1 MFFASFIGKGSIGR
15 THESDPYGGITMH
28 QTTLETKDTHQGI
41 LATELC
47 RAPQGDADLLENT
60 ARILD
65 TLIPLRDASHADVVE
80 YRVEIPMRYAE
91 CHAILADGT
100 KARFVDPRKFLG
112 WSSHDVRRSLLVR
125 NNDYTVVV
133 EVDNLAVE
141 RECSTVR
148 SINLQAAVR
157 KGANRIKKFIGID
170 VDLLIL
176 PAM

>member
-1 MFFASFIGKGSIGR
+1 MP
-15 THESDPYGGITMH
+15 H
-28 QTTLETKDTHQGI
+28 TTLDLKETREGI

-47 RAPQGDADLLENT
+47 RAPQGDAELLENT

-65 TLIPLRDASHADVVE
+65 SLIPLRGASHADVVE

-100 KARFVDPRKFLG
+100 RVRFAEPRKFLG
-112 WSSHDVRRSLLVR
+112 WSSHDVRRSLLFR
-125 NNDYTVVV
+125 NNDVTLEV
-133 EVDNLAVE
+133 EVDNRATE
-141 RECSTVR
+141 RQCSTVR

-170 VDLLIL
+170 GDLLIL
-176 PAM
+176 PAV